1 MNSSVYDATGE
12 KLGPMTSDLK
22 PCKVAK
28 KLFLSETSKKTVGK
42 NKKKKKQLFGAL
54 NVSSKQKYHTC
65 GYEKSVYDLMKIV
78 IIQKE
83 EIARLNQEVIKSSRA
98 KK

>member
-1 MNSSVYDATGE
+1 
-12 KLGPMTSDLK
+12 MTSDLK

-28 KLFLSETSKKTVGK
+28 KLFFSETNKKTVGK
-42 NKKKKKQLFGAL
+42 NKKKKKKQLFGAL

-65 GYEKSVYDLMKIV
+65 GYEKSLYDLMKIV
-78 IIQKE
+78 VIQKE